1 MGIADFTR
9 ARDRLLALDAGQAGA
24 AGALEEILAALH
36 AVTRFS
42 WCTLMTVDPKTLL
55 PTGGVVEGFFAEA
68 CAPFWDTELLLP
80 GFNKFTDLARSTE
93 PVATLADATDGDLR
107 RAPIYTNVYEP
118 LGAAD
123 ELRAAFVLGSTC
135 WGVAALVRATGDGPF
150 PDREI
155 ADIRALTPHVARV
168 LKASVCQRDAH
179 APGSAAMLVV
189 DARNQIRGLT
199 VAASELLDDLRTR
212 GVDESGLPT
221 LVGAL
226 ATRARAS
233 RTATRLATRIRGNS
247 GRWLRATA
255 IPMQGDDG
263 SVAVMI
269 EPARPGDITHILLES
284 YGLTQREA
292 EIVMLIARGLATKDI
307 AAELSLS
314 AHTIRDHIKTIFCK
328 AGVSTRGELVARL
341 FAEHFQDRLHATIHH
356 VAQPGTQAQP
366 QISGSEYKQ

>member
-1 MGIADFTR
+1 MGIRDFTR
-9 ARDRLLALDAGQAGA
+9 ARDRLLALNTEQAGA
-24 AGALEEILAALH
+24 AGTLEEILAALH
-36 AVTRFS
+36 GVARFS
-42 WCTLMTVDPKTLL
+42 WCTLMTVDPQTLL
-55 PTGGVVEGFFAEA
+55 PTGGVVEGFPTEA

-80 GFNKFTDLARSTE
+80 GFNKFTELARSTE

-107 RAPIYTNVYEP
+107 RAPIYTNVYAP
-118 LGAAD
+118 LDAAD

-135 WGVAALVRATGDGPF
+135 WGIAALVRATGDGPF
-150 PDREI
+150 PDHEI
-155 ADIRALTPHVARV
+155 AHIRALAPLVARI
-168 LKASVCQRDAH
+168 LKASMCKLDAG
-179 APGSAAMLVV
+179 AAGSAAMLVV
-189 DARNQIRGLT
+189 DEHGGIQALT
-199 VAASELLDDLRTR
+199 VEASQLLEDLRTG
-212 GVDESGLPT
+212 GVDEPGLPT
-221 LVGAL
+221 IIGAV

-233 RTATRLATRIRGNS
+233 RAATHLATRVRGSS

-284 YGLTQREA
+284 YGLTEREA

-314 AHTIRDHIKTIFCK
+314 AHTIRDHIKAIFGK

-341 FAEHFQDRLHATIHH
+341 FAEHFQDGFHAATHR
-356 VAQPGTQAQP
+356 VA
-366 QISGSEYKQ
+366 